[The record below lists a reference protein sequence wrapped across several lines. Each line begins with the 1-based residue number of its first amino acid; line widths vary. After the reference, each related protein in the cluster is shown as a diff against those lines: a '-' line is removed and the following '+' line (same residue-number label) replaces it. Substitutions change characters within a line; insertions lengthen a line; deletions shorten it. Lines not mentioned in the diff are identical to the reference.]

1 MRSNNPN
8 FNDGDLVNGVLGWQN
23 YAITDT
29 MGHYIHNRAG
39 LRIVDE
45 SLGPIHTAAS
55 VLGRPGMT
63 AYFSVLRECFPRKGD
78 TMVVSTAAGAVGHL
92 AGQIGKIMG
101 ANVVGI
107 TSTPEKVKF
116 IEELGFDDAINYKE
130 VNNLASAVMRACPKG
145 VDIFYDNVG
154 GKMAESVLKNLNTEG
169 RVSHVGVTQ
178 HYNQLDNNGKPWQW
192 KMDKPMFIVHDY
204 VKEYENARRQI
215 SQWLKDGRLKYRDD
229 IIDGLEQAPD
239 AFIGLFSG
247 ENIGKRLVRINKE
260 RLDGQKA

>member
-1 MRSNNPN
+1 
-8 FNDGDLVNGVLGWQN
+8 
-23 YAITDT
+23 
-29 MGHYIHNRAG
+29 
-39 LRIVDE
+39 
-45 SLGPIHTAAS
+45 
-55 VLGRPGMT
+55 
-63 AYFSVLRECFPRKGD
+63 
-78 TMVVSTAAGAVGHL
+78 MVVSTAAGAVGHL